1 MSKLKFL
8 NKNLLIH
15 SQTQSIKKCRLCKSD
30 CLKRGYLFKCSNIS
44 CLSLHWDVKSLRQDH
59 EIIFKKKTF
68 NENKQEINEKIN
80 VLLQE
85 AGYKNSKGKNSTSVY
100 VLRLSQN
107 TPGTFNER
115 DETLPKCYVGLTG
128 LTPVHRMLNHI
139 RGHKTAK
146 IKTKFFTRCLIY
158 TEENYNPEE
167 GKKREETLHKELNE
181 LGWNAFGGH

>member
-1 MSKLKFL
+1 M
-8 NKNLLIH
+8 
-15 SQTQSIKKCRLCKSD
+15 
-30 CLKRGYLFKCSNIS
+30 
-44 CLSLHWDVKSLRQDH
+44 KSLRQDH

-139 RGHKTAK
+139 RGHHAK
-146 IKTKFFTRCLIY
+146 IKTKFFTVPNIHR
-158 TEENYNPEE
+158 ENFNPEE
-167 GKKREETLHKELNE
+167 GKKRGNITQRIK
-181 LGWNAFGGH
+181 